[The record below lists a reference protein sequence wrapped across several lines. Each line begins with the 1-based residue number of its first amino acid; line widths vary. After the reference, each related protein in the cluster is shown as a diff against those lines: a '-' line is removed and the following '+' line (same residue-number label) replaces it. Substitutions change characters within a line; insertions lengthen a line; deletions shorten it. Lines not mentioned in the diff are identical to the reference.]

1 MSGQLLVHGRT
12 PGVTVGLSEGQGLPP
27 KQAERRGRS
36 EAPEQGCL
44 GCRQAWGAGRLGGA
58 TLGHTTPT
66 AQSALDDPF
75 HWTNWTRCFH
85 YSLCSEE
92 EPEVTQPPSRARAGL
107 HAGRPQRWS
116 SECHRERKLVLCKGP
131 EAAGQLGCWRV
142 RPSALPA
149 PGAHG
154 SRSRHRVSSHSGLRP
169 ALP

>member
-92 EPEVTQPPSRARAGL
+92 EPEAQSSELTDAKSPSRRAEPGLDSTRADPRDGALNAIENGSWCCARGRRQLGNWGAG
-107 HAGRPQRWS
+107 GSGP
-116 SECHRERKLVLCKGP
+116 VLSWPP
-131 EAAGQLGCWRV
+131 ELTAAAAGI
-142 RPSALPA
+142 A
-149 PGAHG
+149 
-154 SRSRHRVSSHSGLRP
+154 
-169 ALP
+169 